1 MARAGLEGSRQLQLL
16 ETKWAEDVLDRE
28 CQHD

>member
-1 MARAGLEGSRQLQLL
+1 RAGLEGSSRQLQLARQM
-16 ETKWAEDVLDRE
+16 AEDVLDRE